1 MHLTTTLPLW
11 LTLTSTLVTPATAI
25 DATLNAT
32 LVASAKLAATRL
44 DRAALFT
51 APNSTVFDFTSHPY
65 HTFAPGGVV
74 NANAATFPYVTGN
87 GMTLAMLYLGP
98 CAMLPA
104 HLHPRAANY
113 VVSVKGTTET
123 YMVEENGAATV
134 RATLGEGMMTI
145 FPRGSVHMME
155 NAGMCVWFPSLV
167 PSSLSCWVDACV
179 RVVVWPPRARE
190 ATCMRADGRAV
201 MTCAASLP
209 LPCLGL
215 FGLVA
220 QTDGQAGY
228 AYPFLPVPLAQNGLS
243 LLRHVTSH
251 PTH

>member
-155 NAGMCVWFPSLV
+155 NAGCTPNTLVSALNAEDTGTLNLATTLFAAFPPALVLPNVGYALDNASLV
-167 PSSLSCWVDACV
+167 DIGRDMPGVGTGAIWGRRECLRACGL
-179 RVVVWPPRARE
+179 E
-190 ATCMRADGRAV
+190 GKGR
-201 MTCAASLP
+201 
-209 LPCLGL
+209 
-215 FGLVA
+215 
-220 QTDGQAGY
+220 
-228 AYPFLPVPLAQNGLS
+228 
-243 LLRHVTSH
+243 
-251 PTH
+251 